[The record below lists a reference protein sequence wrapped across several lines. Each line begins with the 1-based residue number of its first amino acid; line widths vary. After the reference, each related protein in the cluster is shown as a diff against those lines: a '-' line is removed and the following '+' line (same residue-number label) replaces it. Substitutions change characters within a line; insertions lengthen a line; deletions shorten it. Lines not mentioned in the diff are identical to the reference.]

1 MARCASGT
9 AILTAASVAVA
20 LLVGACSGT
29 ENGPVIGTPAQAS
42 MPIAD
47 VGSSLSLAGLQQ
59 QLASQ
64 LNAIQQTES
73 DPGGAAFAAEVAAL
87 VNDQALLSSERIAQL
102 QQLWHNEVVTLEGD
116 LSSLSGDVQSTAG
129 LSLAES
135 GAIEYVIRQVDAQL
149 QSLDAKIAADTLV
162 DVLRTDVLSVE
173 SSTRVEG
180 LIAPVVHTALGADSL
195 LVAAN
200 VLSTQA
206 TNLGQTIQANVGV
219 NQATEEQILGNLQAD
234 INSMKST
241 GSSIAARAL
250 ALSPSG
256 YPGNQGELSSLKVQL
271 GDSASLPTS
280 GHGDVTSISNC
291 LNDDQTS
298 QACSP

>member
-1 MARCASGT
+1 
-9 AILTAASVAVA
+9 L
-20 LLVGACSGT
+20 
-29 ENGPVIGTPAQAS
+29 
-42 MPIAD
+42 PIAD

-59 QLASQ
+59 QLAKPAQ
-64 LNAIQQTES
+64 CDPADES

-102 QQLWHNEVVTLEGD
+102 QQLGHNEVVTLEGD

-180 LIAPVVHTALGADSL
+180 LIAPWFTPRSERT
-195 LVAAN
+195 
-200 VLSTQA
+200 LSWWPP
-206 TNLGQTIQANVGV
+206 
-219 NQATEEQILGNLQAD
+219 
-234 INSMKST
+234 M
-241 GSSIAARAL
+241 
-250 ALSPSG
+250 
-256 YPGNQGELSSLKVQL
+256 
-271 GDSASLPTS
+271 
-280 GHGDVTSISNC
+280 C
-291 LNDDQTS
+291 
-298 QACSP
+298 